1 MQNEKVRERLANEP
15 VIWMTTVRADGQ
27 PQTSVIWF
35 LLEGDEIL
43 MYSKDGTIR
52 NRNVLVSP
60 MVALNLDGNGRGGAV
75 VTIEG
80 TARIDDEAPSADK
93 HEAYVAKYKS
103 FMDRNGWTPE
113 DFAGRYP
120 VAIRTTIDK
129 LRAW

>member
-1 MQNEKVRERLANEP
+1 MQNERVRERLENEP
-15 VIWMTTVRADGQ
+15 VIWMTTVRGDGQ
-27 PQTSVIWF
+27 PQSSVIWF

-52 NRNVLVSP
+52 NRNVVVNPKVSF
-60 MVALNLDGNGRGGAV
+60 NLEGNGRGGDV

-80 TARIDDEAPSADK
+80 TARIDSDTPSADK
-93 HEAYVAKYKS
+93 HEVYVAKYRS
-103 FMDRNGWTPE
+103 FMERNGWTPE
-113 DFAGRYP
+113 DFASRYP

>member
-1 MQNEKVRERLANEP
+1 
-15 VIWMTTVRADGQ
+15 MTTVRSDGQ
-27 PQTSVIWF
+27 PQTSLIWF

-52 NRNVLVSP
+52 NRNVVVNP
-60 MVALNLDGNGRGGAV
+60 KVALNLDGNGRGGAV

-80 TARIDDEAPSADK
+80 TAHIDGDAPSADR

-103 FMDRNGWTPE
+103 FMDRNGWSPE
-113 DFAGRYP
+113 NFASRYP

-129 LRAW
+129 MRAW